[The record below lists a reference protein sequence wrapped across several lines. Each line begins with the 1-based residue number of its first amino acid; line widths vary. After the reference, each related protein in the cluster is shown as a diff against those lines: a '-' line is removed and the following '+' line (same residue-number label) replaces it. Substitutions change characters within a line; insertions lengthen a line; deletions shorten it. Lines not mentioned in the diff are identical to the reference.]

1 MKNKKKKVEEVEKVQ
16 DPVKEVTE
24 LFFRMFFYLFLVF
37 IAVFMCWYGYFVLNH
52 TFYDVKG
59 ASMMPTLNN
68 SIPYSQM
75 ESANNMHFDS
85 VHIKVET
92 PNLFDVVIIK
102 RPTDK
107 DSIIKRV
114 VAQEGDYVTIAKVI
128 DENGNA
134 SFKLFRI
141 AAGSQL
147 NDFSDEEAMLS
158 ENAENGYTILEP
170 DTLWVHKKTLASEF
184 IEVEIKVD
192 GQSFKH
198 QYEYNFYWTFLNF
211 YSEDDRPYNYFVSD
225 DGLLYVQVPK
235 GQFFFMG
242 DNRAHST
249 DAREDGF
256 CNTEYIL
263 GKVDYVIEDNNFF
276 VRIFSLLKIFFGK
289 IEKFF
294 AR

>member
-59 ASMMPTLNN
+59 ASMMPTLND

-85 VHIKVET
+85 VHIKDET
-92 PNLFDVVIIK
+92 PSLFDVVIIK

-107 DSIIKRV
+107 DSIIKRLI
-114 VAQEGDYVTIAKVI
+114 AQEGDYVTIAKVV
-128 DENGNA
+128 DENGNS

-147 NDFSDEEAMLS
+147 EGFSDEQAMLS
-158 ENAENGYTILEP
+158 ENGENGYTILEP

-184 IEVEIKVD
+184 IEVEINVD

-211 YSEDDRPYNYFVSD
+211 YSENDSPYNYFVSD
-225 DGLLYVQVPK
+225 EGLLYVQVPQ

-249 DAREDGF
+249 DAREDEIGRAH
-256 CNTEYIL
+256 
-263 GKVDYVIEDNNFF
+263 V
-276 VRIFSLLKIFFGK
+276 
-289 IEKFF
+289 
-294 AR
+294 